1 MSFIVREEDGTSKL
15 ALEDS
20 SGFLLLEEST
30 SQTPPYAN
38 VTIR

>member
-15 ALEDS
+15 TLEDS
-20 SGFLLLEEST
+20 SGSLLTEESGG
-30 SQTPPYAN
+30 QTPPYAN

>member
-15 ALEDS
+15 TLEDS
-20 SGFLLLEEST
+20 SGSLLTEST
-30 SQTPPYAN
+30 GQTPPFGN